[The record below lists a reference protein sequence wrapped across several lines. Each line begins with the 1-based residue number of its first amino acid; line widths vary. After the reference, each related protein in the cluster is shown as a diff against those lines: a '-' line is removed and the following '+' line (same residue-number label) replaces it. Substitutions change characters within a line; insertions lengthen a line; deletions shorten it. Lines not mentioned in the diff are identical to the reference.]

1 METFDNGEMIIPSLK
16 TLVEIYSKDRYN
28 FTNTGLIE
36 FMATLEKMLFTKVTS
51 FTEAFFGVNSKAI
64 EINVSPTVVNSFLTE
79 VANIVNYNNN
89 YYLNGSFNLDSFNA
103 KHDTLNIYDI
113 FKTEISSLKFQC
125 NVKLD
130 KDFNSFNTNYAKDLL
145 LGVLGYDNYIELLIV
160 INYIYK

>member
-1 METFDNGEMIIPSLK
+1 
-16 TLVEIYSKDRYN
+16 
-28 FTNTGLIE
+28 
-36 FMATLEKMLFTKVTS
+36 MATLEKMLFTKVTS
-51 FTEAFFGVNSKAI
+51 FTEAFLGVNSKVI

-79 VANIVNYNNN
+79 VANIVNYNNIN
-89 YYLNGSFNLDSFNA
+89 SNFNLDSFNA

-145 LGVLGYDNYIELLIV
+145 LGVLGYDNYIKLLIV
-160 INYIYK
+160 LNYIYK

>member
-1 METFDNGEMIIPSLK
+1 METSDNDEIIPSLK

-28 FTNTGLIE
+28 FTNTGLIQ
-36 FMATLEKMLFTKVTS
+36 FMATLEKLLFTKVTS
-51 FTEAFFGVNSKAI
+51 FTEAFLGVNSKVI

-89 YYLNGSFNLDSFNA
+89 YYINGNFNLDSFNA

-130 KDFNSFNTNYAKDLL
+130 KDYNSFNTNYAKDLL
-145 LGVLGYDNYIELLIV
+145 LGVLGYDNYIKLLIV
-160 INYIYK
+160 LNYIYK